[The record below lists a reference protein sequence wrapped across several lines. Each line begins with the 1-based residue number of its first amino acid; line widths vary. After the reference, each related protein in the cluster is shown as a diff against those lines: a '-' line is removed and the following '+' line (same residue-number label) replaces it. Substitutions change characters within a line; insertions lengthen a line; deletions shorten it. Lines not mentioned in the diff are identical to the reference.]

1 MLTVYVSYTFFLACF
16 LKLLYLLFC
25 SLVNAATSFPHCL
38 TSFPVP
44 RSFEMEI
51 NYTGEYPEG
60 ASCYTQNVAFGTM
73 FYCQDTGEISN
84 FTATEQG
91 CTHLW
96 GKATVRPCC
105 WGSESEGVWLPGA
118 QACNILLCNCSNVK
132 FHLLPLINSVY
143 SHFQSNQSTFSNV
156 SNAY

>member
-1 MLTVYVSYTFFLACF
+1 MNEDETVKCACSERPCVHCRISLEACVRAGMLTVYVSCTFFLACF

-25 SLVNAATSFPHCL
+25 SPVNVATSFPHCL

-51 NYTGEYPEG
+51 NHTGEYPEG

-84 FTATEQG
+84 FYCYRA
-91 CTHLW
+91 
-96 GKATVRPCC
+96 
-105 WGSESEGVWLPGA
+105 WLHRSLG
-118 QACNILLCNCSNVK
+118 
-132 FHLLPLINSVY
+132 
-143 SHFQSNQSTFSNV
+143 
-156 SNAY
+156 